1 MKIIQL
7 WLERV
12 TREFSF
18 TSGCMSPILEGD
30 LPLKITWICQGK
42 RRKRIGTDFSLG
54 SSSGM
59 GDGWG
64 IASLWILQTCSKK
77 WDGMIPV
84 KVPDDLLKPEEL
96 VEIVSYVNSFRDS
109 SMN

>member
-1 MKIIQL
+1 
-7 WLERV
+7 
-12 TREFSF
+12 
-18 TSGCMSPILEGD
+18 
-30 LPLKITWICQGK
+30 
-42 RRKRIGTDFSLG
+42 
-54 SSSGM
+54 M